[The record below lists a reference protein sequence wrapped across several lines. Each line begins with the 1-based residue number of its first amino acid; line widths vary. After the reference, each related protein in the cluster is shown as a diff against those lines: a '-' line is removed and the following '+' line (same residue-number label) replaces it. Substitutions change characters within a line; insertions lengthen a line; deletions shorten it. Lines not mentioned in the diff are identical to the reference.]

1 MAVNKNFVVKNG
13 IEVNDNLIIG
23 ISTNKTVGIGSTQ
36 PEYNLDV
43 RGGIGVTDLIV
54 SGGSTTKNLAV
65 SAAATT
71 KDLLVTGVSTF
82 TGIGTFG
89 SDVYVDGNLTVVGD
103 ISYDEIDGR
112 NLNITGIATIAKLGV
127 SIATTT
133 KDLLVTGVSTLTGN
147 VDFGGSVNQLNVSGV
162 SSHVGFATFSDNV
175 YITGYSTVTQDL
187 TVLGDLN
194 VTGDLSYDEVTG
206 RNIKITGL
214 STFEGLGYFGSN
226 VGIGTTNPTAGADSN
241 NTTILSAGIVTANYF
256 YGDISN
262 ATGIATGLSAA
273 IGVSSEGT
281 FVGSGATIINFASS
295 TAGAWD
301 VQSSGGIATATVTP
315 GASLGMVIALGS

>member
-54 SGGSTTKNLAV
+54 SGGSTTQNLAV

-103 ISYDEIDGR
+103 LSLDEITGR
-112 NLNITGIATIAKLGV
+112 NIYISGLSTFAGI
-127 SIATTT
+127 
-133 KDLLVTGVSTLTGN
+133 ST
-147 VDFGGSVNQLNVSGV
+147 FG
-162 SSHVGFATFSDNV
+162 DDV
-175 YITGYSTVTQDL
+175 YITGYSTITQDL

-214 STFEGLGYFGSN
+214 STFEGLGYFGAN

-281 FVGSGATIINFASS
+281 FVAAGATIINFASS
-295 TAGAWD
+295 NSTAWD
-301 VQSSGGIATATVTP
+301 VESSGGIATATVTP

>member
-1 MAVNKNFVVKNG
+1 M
-13 IEVNDNLIIG
+13 
-23 ISTNKTVGIGSTQ
+23 
-36 PEYNLDV
+36 
-43 RGGIGVTDLIV
+43 
-54 SGGSTTKNLAV
+54 
-65 SAAATT
+65 
-71 KDLLVTGVSTF
+71 
-82 TGIGTFG
+82 
-89 SDVYVDGNLTVVGD
+89 
-103 ISYDEIDGR
+103 
-112 NLNITGIATIAKLGV
+112 
-127 SIATTT
+127 
-133 KDLLVTGVSTLTGN
+133 
-147 VDFGGSVNQLNVSGV
+147 SGV

-175 YITGYSTVTQDL
+175 YIAGYSTVTQDL

-281 FVGSGATIINFASS
+281 FVAAGATIINFASS

-315 GASLGMVIALGS
+315 GASLGMVLALGA

>member
-54 SGGSTTKNLAV
+54 SGGSTTQNLAV

-103 ISYDEIDGR
+103 LSLDEI
-112 NLNITGIATIAKLGV
+112 
-127 SIATTT
+127 
-133 KDLLVTGVSTLTGN
+133 
-147 VDFGGSVNQLNVSGV
+147 
-162 SSHVGFATFSDNV
+162 
-175 YITGYSTVTQDL
+175 
-187 TVLGDLN
+187 
-194 VTGDLSYDEVTG
+194 TG
-206 RNIKITGL
+206 RNIYISGL
-214 STFEGLGYFGSN
+214 STF
-226 VGIGTTNPTAGADSN
+226 
-241 NTTILSAGIVTANYF
+241 AGISTFGDDVYITVYSTITQDLFQLF
-256 YGDISN
+256 YK
-262 ATGIATGLSAA
+262 
-273 IGVSSEGT
+273 
-281 FVGSGATIINFASS
+281 
-295 TAGAWD
+295 
-301 VQSSGGIATATVTP
+301 
-315 GASLGMVIALGS
+315 SLDQLLLTKHLNKCLVYKKFYLE

>member
-13 IEVNDNLIIG
+13 LEVNESLILANASTNMVGIGTTGPSYLLDVAGGIGATDAYVTGFTTLTKGLQVGTSGSVFYVNDSNNAVGIG
-23 ISTNKTVGIGSTQ
+23 ISTPTFPLEVHSSVSAGTTALYVFGDAYLTG
-36 PEYNLDV
+36 NLDV
-43 RGGIGVTDLIV
+43 IGDIVYDEVTGRNIYI
-54 SGGSTTKNLAV
+54 SGLSTFV
-65 SAAATT
+65 
-71 KDLLVTGVSTF
+71 GVSTF
-82 TGIGTFG
+82 K
-89 SDVYVDGNLTVVGD
+89 SDVYIDGDLNVVGD
-103 ISYDEIDGR
+103 I
-112 NLNITGIATIAKLGV
+112 V
-127 SIATTT
+127 
-133 KDLLVTGVSTLTGN
+133 
-147 VDFGGSVNQLNVSGV
+147 
-162 SSHVGFATFSDNV
+162 
-175 YITGYSTVTQDL
+175 
-187 TVLGDLN
+187 
-194 VTGDLSYDEVTG
+194 YDEVTG

-281 FVGSGATIINFASS
+281 FVGTGATIINFASS

-301 VQSSGGIATATVTP
+301 VESSGGIATATVTP
-315 GASLGMVIALGS
+315 GASIGLVIALGA